1 MEVCRVRISRKH
13 VQAFKDELNWI
24 GSGLII
30 AAGFA
35 AAMPVLIPFAWL
47 AYEAAYMLFV
57 PDSAWYERR
66 LSRKFDAEVVR
77 RRQGLRRRFFPF
89 LLSEDKRRYESMERM
104 RREIEA
110 QQTDAGTL
118 QREMLRKLD
127 FLMERFLQFGS
138 KRAEYLEYLRGL
150 MKQELGIVPS
160 RRGWWGG
167 PEAAEETQAG
177 DAMLGNLLRHY
188 RNEIDR
194 LQQQVE
200 RERAH
205 TGGEI
210 LRKNIQVLEQCQ
222 TNAAQIG
229 EILRNVTQQMD
240 LVFDTFTLINGQA
253 RTRPP
258 EQMLTDVQDV
268 VGSSEALTEA
278 LQEFAPLDQAVQQLG
293 RNG

>member
-1 MEVCRVRISRKH
+1 MRISRKH

-35 AAMPVLIPFAWL
+35 AAMPALIPFVWL

-57 PDSAWYERR
+57 PDSAWYDRR
-66 LSRKFDAEVVR
+66 LSQKFDAEVVR
-77 RRQGLRRRFFPF
+77 RRQELRRRCFP
-89 LLSEDKRRYESMERM
+89 LMLPQDRQRYEALERM

-110 QQTDAGTL
+110 QQAGAGTV

-127 FLMERFLQFGS
+127 FLMERFLQFAS

-160 RRGWWGG
+160 RRGWWSG
-167 PEAAEETQAG
+167 AREEVPPAQQG
-177 DAMLGNLLRHY
+177 DAMLAHLLQHF
-188 RNEIDR
+188 EDETQR
-194 LQQQVE
+194 LQQEMQ
-200 RERAH
+200 RER
-205 TGGEI
+205 GRSGEAI
-210 LRKNIQVLEQCQ
+210 LRKNVQVLEQSRS
-222 TNAAQIG
+222 NVAQIG
-229 EILRNVTQQMD
+229 DIFRNVTQQLE
-240 LVFDTFTLINGQA
+240 LVFDTFTLLNGQA

-293 RNG
+293 RQG